1 MYYNSCNNCGKRGH
15 MYKDCK
21 LPIISCGNIIYRN
34 YKNDKNKDK
43 VLMIQ
48 RKDSLC
54 YIDFIRGKY
63 DNKNINYIQILIDK
77 FSKTEKENIL
87 KKQFSELWKDLW
99 LLDEDF
105 EITDDYLRC
114 MIKFNKIKEGF
125 SINEKFINIEIII
138 NNSKFNYEDSEWE
151 FPKGRRNMN
160 ENDFECAKR
169 EFKEETNYDKDDYN
183 IIKNISPFNEEFIG
197 ENNIRY
203 RYIYFIGKLKN
214 YDKLLEIDPN
224 NNNQISE
231 IKDIRWL
238 TKEEALDK
246 CRDYHNSRKNLIE
259 KVFNLI
265 DLLSSDKYSLIY

>member
-1 MYYNSCNNCGKRGH
+1 MYYNNCNNCGKRGH

-34 YKNDKNKDK
+34 DNKKDK

-77 FSKTEKENIL
+77 CSKTEKENIL
-87 KKQFSELWKDLW
+87 KKNYSELWKDLW
-99 LLDEDF
+99 LLPDDF
-105 EITDDYLRC
+105 ETTDDYLRC

-125 SINEKFINIEIII
+125 IINEKFINIEMII

-169 EFKEETNYDKDDYN
+169 EFKEETNYDKDDYG
-183 IIKNISPFNEEFIG
+183 IIKNITPFNEEFVG

-214 YDKLLEIDPN
+214 YNKLLEIDTD

>member
-34 YKNDKNKDK
+34 DKNDKNKDK